1 MARMSEAEFVGLALS
16 WASLVPPRGQEPR
29 DWEGWKWVSRDS
41 KYGTQVPPVPAPPLD
56 CLPAKLCVSVWA
68 LPAVRLL
75 EQGSGGGGVFDF
87 ILRRIREEER
97 FIQSKRSEPGGG
109 GEVAG
114 GGGGGEGL
122 GAQGLFK
129 ANTVNEEEGGRGGG
143 GEGLGAWNGLRMRCS
158 SLVRHRRRFIL
169 LLVSLSVGILSHCN
183 SFTL

>member
-1 MARMSEAEFVGLALS
+1 VNEEDPPSATALPRCRR
-16 WASLVPPRGQEPR
+16 LVPPCYIPE
-29 DWEGWKWVSRDS
+29 
-41 KYGTQVPPVPAPPLD
+41 
-56 CLPAKLCVSVWA
+56 
-68 LPAVRLL
+68 
-75 EQGSGGGGVFDF
+75 GSGGGGVFDF
-87 ILRRIREEER
+87 ILRRTREEER
-97 FIQSKRSEPGGG
+97 FIQSKRSEPGGGG